1 MATRTVTTDT
11 TTDQTLT
18 LTWSTDEL
26 SDSFVEW
33 GAAPTNLGTVV
44 GRPEKVRDHS
54 VTVTGLTPVTTY
66 HYRVGSVDAANNA
79 PTRSDVADVTTG
91 LLGDMVPPTAPKTV
105 QVIAG
110 SNAAWLTWP
119 DSPEEDVAGYN
130 VYRSPAGLPAELVA
144 SALSAP
150 EFLDKGLSN
159 GESYSYTVTA
169 VDQALPPNE
178 SLQSEAAAASP
189 LMQQAPGSPVWY
201 EGAASASGGT
211 LTVVNATAASRK
223 DLTYVFQVSS
233 NVSFT
238 DVVASAALVPEGTEK
253 TRWSFS
259 RALQQD
265 EQYWWR
271 ARADDGLF
279 AGPWMEPNAVTVTGF
294 VGDFNEDGRVGFD
307 DFFAFADHFGEGSA
321 AGKLSATWAMLAH
334 EQLKPRLE
342 LVEIHRDK
350 AVIALRLTADRP
362 IRGVGV
368 ILSHAP
374 DLIMSSAS
382 AKLTGSDVGRERLE
396 TVFRS
401 PAPHH
406 TIGAS
411 FCLNNAVPSNV
422 EDQVLE
428 LSFDLSSDVMG
439 TDVFLQSLQVIA
451 ADGSLYR
458 ADLSDVH
465 VTLAPQEYRLAEPYP
480 NPFNPAV
487 QIDYAL
493 PHSGEVE
500 IVVYNILGQKV
511 RTLLSD
517 WQEAGFQRIA
527 WHGLDDANRQMASGV
542 YLIRVTT
549 SGLLRTRQVVLIR

>member
-1 MATRTVTTDT
+1 M
-11 TTDQTLT
+11 
-18 LTWSTDEL
+18 
-26 SDSFVEW
+26 
-33 GAAPTNLGTVV
+33 
-44 GRPEKVRDHS
+44 
-54 VTVTGLTPVTTY
+54 
-66 HYRVGSVDAANNA
+66 
-79 PTRSDVADVTTG
+79 
-91 LLGDMVPPTAPKTV
+91 
-105 QVIAG
+105 
-110 SNAAWLTWP
+110 
-119 DSPEEDVAGYN
+119 
-130 VYRSPAGLPAELVA
+130 
-144 SALSAP
+144 
-150 EFLDKGLSN
+150 
-159 GESYSYTVTA
+159 
-169 VDQALPPNE
+169 
-178 SLQSEAAAASP
+178 
-189 LMQQAPGSPVWY
+189 
-201 EGAASASGGT
+201 
-211 LTVVNATAASRK
+211 VNATAGGRK

-238 DVVASAALVPEGTEK
+238 DVVANAALVPEGTEK

-259 RALQQD
+259 RDLQQD

-307 DFFAFADHFGEGSA
+307 DFFQFADHFGLVEGAPSTGGRVWDA
-321 AGKLSATWAMLAH
+321 TFDLNRDGAVDFDDFFVFADHFGLGWLAGKRSATWSMLAH

-401 PAPHH
+401 PDPHQ

-458 ADLSDVH
+458 ADLADVH

-500 IVVYNILGQKV
+500 TVVYNILGQKV

-549 SGLLRTRQVVLIR
+549 SGLLRTRKVVLIR

>member
-1 MATRTVTTDT
+1 
-11 TTDQTLT
+11 
-18 LTWSTDEL
+18 
-26 SDSFVEW
+26 
-33 GAAPTNLGTVV
+33 
-44 GRPEKVRDHS
+44 
-54 VTVTGLTPVTTY
+54 
-66 HYRVGSVDAANNA
+66 
-79 PTRSDVADVTTG
+79 
-91 LLGDMVPPTAPKTV
+91 
-105 QVIAG
+105 
-110 SNAAWLTWP
+110 
-119 DSPEEDVAGYN
+119 
-130 VYRSPAGLPAELVA
+130 
-144 SALSAP
+144 
-150 EFLDKGLSN
+150 LSN
-159 GESYSYTVTA
+159 EETYSYTVTS

-178 SLQSEAAAASP
+178 SLQSEAVAASP
-189 LMQQAPGSPVWY
+189 SAQQAPGSPVGY
-201 EGAASASGGT
+201 DGAASASGGT
-211 LTVVNATAASRK
+211 LTVVNSTAANRK

-233 NVSFT
+233 DVSFT

-259 RALQQD
+259 RDLQQD

-279 AGPWMEPNAVTVTGF
+279 AGPWMEPSAVTVTGI

-307 DFFAFADHFGEGSA
+307 DFFEFAEHFGLVEGAPSTGGTAWDAAFDLNRDGIVGFDDFFIFAEHFGEGLA

-334 EQLKPRLE
+334 EQLNPRLE

-350 AVIALRLTADRP
+350 AVIALSLTADRP

-374 DLIMSSAS
+374 DLTVSAAS
-382 AKLTGSDVGRERLE
+382 VELTRRDDGRERLE

-401 PAPHH
+401 LDPNQ
-406 TIGAS
+406 TIAAS
-411 FCLNNAVPSNV
+411 FYINKAVPSNA

-428 LSFDLSSDVMG
+428 LIFDLSSDVMG
-439 TDVFLQSLQVIA
+439 TDVFLQSLQVTS

-458 ADLSDVH
+458 ADLADVH
-465 VTLAPQEYRLAEPYP
+465 VTLAPQEFSLAQPYP

-549 SGLLRTRQVVLIR
+549 SGLLRTRKVMLIR

>member
-1 MATRTVTTDT
+1 
-11 TTDQTLT
+11 
-18 LTWSTDEL
+18 
-26 SDSFVEW
+26 
-33 GAAPTNLGTVV
+33 
-44 GRPEKVRDHS
+44 
-54 VTVTGLTPVTTY
+54 
-66 HYRVGSVDAANNA
+66 
-79 PTRSDVADVTTG
+79 
-91 LLGDMVPPTAPKTV
+91 
-105 QVIAG
+105 
-110 SNAAWLTWP
+110 
-119 DSPEEDVAGYN
+119 
-130 VYRSPAGLPAELVA
+130 
-144 SALSAP
+144 
-150 EFLDKGLSN
+150 
-159 GESYSYTVTA
+159 
-169 VDQALPPNE
+169 
-178 SLQSEAAAASP
+178 
-189 LMQQAPGSPVWY
+189 MQQAPGSPVGY

-211 LTVVNATAASRK
+211 LTVVNATAAGRK
-223 DLTYVFQVSS
+223 ELTYVFQVSS

-259 RALQQD
+259 RDLQQD

-279 AGPWMEPNAVTVTGF
+279 AGPWMEPNAVTVIGL
-294 VGDFNEDGRVGFD
+294 VGDFNEDGRVGFADFFQFADHFGLVEGAPSTEGRVWDATFDLNRDGGVGFD
-307 DFFAFADHFGEGSA
+307 DFFIFADHFGEDSA
-321 AGKLSATWAMLAH
+321 AGKRSATWAMLAH

-342 LVEIHRDK
+342 LAEIHRDK

-382 AKLTGSDVGRERLE
+382 GKLTGSDVGRERLE

-401 PAPHH
+401 PHPDQTVA
-406 TIGAS
+406 AS
-411 FCLNNAVPSNV
+411 FYLHKAVPSNV

-458 ADLSDVH
+458 ADLANVH
-465 VTLAPQEYRLAEPYP
+465 VTLVPQEYSLSEPFP

-493 PHSGEVE
+493 PHAGEVE

-549 SGLLRTRQVVLIR
+549 SGLLRTRKVVLIR